1 MEPYSVLI
9 VLTLVPVILDTF
21 GLIVSL
27 FALSPRSQT
36 ARVATGG

>member
-21 GLIVSL
+21 GLLVGF
-27 FALSPRSQT
+27 FASSPPQPDAPQRS
-36 ARVATGG
+36 G